1 MTSGSTGPQPPAV
14 DHLELKAGL
23 LLVVLALLLCG
34 SVLYVLYAR
43 GVFEETQELVL
54 VADDSEGVRPG
65 MDLTFSGFPIGRVR
79 RIELARE
86 GTARV
91 IIDIPRKDA
100 PLLRQSSVFTL
111 TRGLVG
117 TTSLKAYTGI
127 PGDPQLPAGAV
138 RRVLVGDATAELPQL
153 VAATRELV
161 QNLTAMSAP
170 GSPLAASLAN
180 VEALTR
186 SLSGPRGALGVLF
199 GNEADARKVVAALE
213 RAHTLLARLDGLV
226 AKADAQVFGTDG
238 VMQETRATVVAVKA
252 TLGDAR
258 ATLMRVDAL
267 LQEAQGVATNARV
280 ATTDLGVL
288 RAEIEIYLRKVEHLV
303 DEVNRRWPF
312 ARDTEL
318 RLP

>member
-1 MTSGSTGPQPPAV
+1 
-14 DHLELKAGL
+14 
-23 LLVVLALLLCG
+23 
-34 SVLYVLYAR
+34 
-43 GVFEETQELVL
+43 
-54 VADDSEGVRPG
+54 
-65 MDLTFSGFPIGRVR
+65 
-79 RIELARE
+79 
-86 GTARV
+86 
-91 IIDIPRKDA
+91 
-100 PLLRQSSVFTL
+100 
-111 TRGLVG
+111 
-117 TTSLKAYTGI
+117 
-127 PGDPQLPAGAV
+127 
-138 RRVLVGDATAELPQL
+138 

-170 GSPLAASLAN
+170 GSPLAAGLAN